1 MKTPHLRIRASAG
14 TGKTFRLT
22 DRIVELLLLGA
33 EPGKIIALTFTR
45 KAAGEFLVKT
55 LQKLADLS
63 SSAEQ
68 AAAFCARRGITRKL
82 TPEDFLPLLR
92 KLAGSLDQIEFG
104 TLDSFFYRVVAAFGA
119 PLGLGAS
126 PRLLDETSA
135 AREEQEILRQVADG
149 LAPLDLIS
157 ELVRGPAR
165 AKLNPL
171 APDFEILSRIESLYA
186 LHPEAAAWGD
196 EAAIWG
202 RGGCPWKKFEAP
214 EDLSGCT
221 ERIADA
227 IAQLNALRPGF
238 GKLGTVAEQLLAASD
253 NLRAGNP
260 VTVEYRNKGTTL
272 TPLERTL
279 ALQAVGACLWRAI
292 APRLLQSRRWLRMA
306 RALRDARDRRL
317 VGEGTLRFADLP
329 VLLSRITESGIGPGE
344 MQFRL
349 DGWFDHWLLD
359 EFQDTSRIQWRAIQP
374 LLDEVLQDASGARS
388 FFYVGDVKQSIY
400 GFRDGDPTL
409 FGEIFDHYTRHAED
423 HIGEESLGESRR
435 SSKEVI
441 GLVGRTFAPGSLASA
456 GLPEQVVGRW
466 SQAWTEHT
474 AHESNPSPGFV
485 CQIICAEED
494 AYVRIAEIVLSSAIL
509 DRPPLTI
516 AALVRTNDQA
526 REAVGELGR
535 LGIPATTE
543 SNPHIATDNPH
554 GVAVLMAARLVADP
568 SDDFA
573 REALA
578 AGLLGKPLLPQA
590 EESHAKGAKPAK
602 ESADKEHHL
611 SPVSSS
617 LACFAPFARDR
628 TAFKKFIEDAL
639 DLFHL
644 EGAQGMVQAW
654 LKNLPVTPRH
664 ASLRRAARE
673 FDDNVQGSPR
683 EFAGFLADY
692 ADPTSARP
700 GTVQIMTVHKA
711 KGLEFDLVF
720 LPLPKDTRMDKRHSD
735 SPYCS
740 DGDPAW
746 VLQLPAENLCAA
758 DPVLRAAGERLRESA
773 AFDSLCGL
781 YVAETRAKRAL
792 VVLSQPGK
800 EPKRSSGG

>member
-22 DRIVELLLLGA
+22 DRIIELLLLGA

-55 LQKLADLS
+55 LRKLADLS
-63 SSAEQ
+63 SDKAQ
-68 AAAFCARRGITRKL
+68 VAAFCVRRGITKKL
-82 TPEDFLPLLR
+82 APGDFLPLLR
-92 KLAGSLDQIEFG
+92 KLADSLDQIEFG
-104 TLDSFFYRVVAAFGA
+104 TLDSFFFRVVSAFGA

-135 AREEQEILRQVADG
+135 AQEEQEILRQVADG
-149 LAPLDLIS
+149 LAPLDLVS

-171 APDFEILSRIESLYA
+171 APDFEILGRIESLFA
-186 LHPEAAAWGD
+186 LHPEASAWGD
-196 EAAIWG
+196 ETAIWG
-202 RGGCPWKKFEAP
+202 KAGCPWKKFEPP
-214 EDLSGCT
+214 EDLSECT
-221 ERIADA
+221 ERIAEA

-238 GKLGTVAEQLLAASD
+238 GKLGIVAEQLLAASD
-253 NLRAGNP
+253 TLRAGNP
-260 VTVEYRNKGTTL
+260 VTVEYRKKGTTL

-279 ALQAVGACLWRAI
+279 ALRAVGACLWRAL
-292 APRLLQSRRWLRMA
+292 APKLVQSRRWLQMA

-317 VGEGTLRFADLP
+317 VSEGTLRFADLP

-344 MQFRL
+344 LQFRL

-374 LLDEVLQDASGARS
+374 LLDEVLQDASGTRS

-409 FGEIFDHYTRHAED
+409 FGEIFDHYTQHAPD

-441 GLVGRTFAPGSLASA
+441 ELVGRTFDPHSLASA
-456 GLPEQVVGRW
+456 GLPRQVVERW
-466 SQAWTEHT
+466 KQAWTEHT
-474 AHESNPSPGFV
+474 AHENNPTPGFV
-485 CQIICAEED
+485 LQIICAEED
-494 AYVRIAEIVLSSAIL
+494 SYARVSEIVRSSAIL

-516 AALVRTNDQA
+516 AVLVRTNDHA

-573 REALA
+573 RQALKQFSVFSDSVFREA
-578 AGLLGKPLLPQA
+578 
-590 EESHAKGAKPAK
+590 
-602 ESADKEHHL
+602 
-611 SPVSSS
+611 
-617 LACFAPFARDR
+617 
-628 TAFKKFIEDAL
+628 AL
-639 DLFHL
+639 ELFHL
-644 EGAQGMVQAW
+644 QGAQGMVHAW

-683 EFAGFLADY
+683 EFAEFLAGY

-700 GTVQIMTVHKA
+700 GTVQIMTIHKA

-758 DPVLRAAGERLRESA
+758 DPILRSAGERLRESA

-792 VVLSQPGK
+792 VILSQPAK
-800 EPKRSSGG
+800 EPKSSRGR

>member
-1 MKTPHLRIRASAG
+1 MGRGYVELHYDQRPSVSIRGSVFLFRMKTPHLRIRASAG

-55 LQKLADLS
+55 LRKLADLS
-63 SSAEQ
+63 SSGAQ
-68 AAAFCARRGITRKL
+68 VAAFCERRGITRKL
-82 TPEDFLPLLR
+82 APEDFLPLLR
-92 KLAGSLDQIEFG
+92 KLADSLDQIEFG

-149 LAPLDLIS
+149 LAPLDLVS

-165 AKLNPL
+165 ARLNPL
-171 APDFEILSRIESLYA
+171 APDLDILGRIESLYA
-186 LHPEAAAWGD
+186 LHPEVAAWGD

-202 RGGCPWKKFEAP
+202 KGGCPWKKFEAP
-214 EDLSGCT
+214 DDLSGCT
-221 ERIADA
+221 ERIAEA
-227 IAQLNALRPGF
+227 ITQLNALRPGF

-253 NLRAGNP
+253 NFRAGNP
-260 VTVEYRNKGTTL
+260 VTVEYRKKGITL
-272 TPLERTL
+272 TALERTL
-279 ALQAVGACLWRAI
+279 ALRAVGACLWRAL
-292 APRLLQSRRWLRMA
+292 APRLVQSRRWLQMA

-317 VGEGTLRFADLP
+317 VSEGTLRFADLP

-344 MQFRL
+344 LQFRL

-409 FGEIFDHYTRHAED
+409 FGEIFDHYTRHAPD

-441 GLVGRTFAPGSLASA
+441 ELVGRTFAPDSLASA
-456 GLPEQVVGRW
+456 GLPEQVVERW

-474 AHESNPSPGFV
+474 AHESNPAPGFV
-485 CQIICAEED
+485 HQIICAEEETY
-494 AYVRIAEIVLSSAIL
+494 AQIAEVVRSSAIL

-516 AALVRTNDQA
+516 AVLVRTNDQA

-573 REALA
+573 RQALKQFSVFGDSVFREEAL
-578 AGLLGKPLLPQA
+578 
-590 EESHAKGAKPAK
+590 E
-602 ESADKEHHL
+602 
-611 SPVSSS
+611 
-617 LACFAPFARDR
+617 
-628 TAFKKFIEDAL
+628 
-639 DLFHL
+639 LFHL
-644 EGAQGMVQAW
+644 EGARGMVHAW
-654 LKNLPVTPRH
+654 LKKLPVTPRH

-683 EFAGFLADY
+683 EFAEFLADY

-792 VVLSQPGK
+792 VILSQPAKEQKGSPGK
-800 EPKRSSGG
+800 